1 MEKEPTKKE
10 RPAKA
15 KLESGGLGST
25 QGQAVR
31 FLLNVINATIYSSG
45 DDYQGALEEFFPQVQ
60 ALGHLIG
67 ARSIDEVSEFLR
79 RRSHW
84 W

>member
-1 MEKEPTKKE
+1 LEKEPTKR
-10 RPAKA
+10 RPVSEGG
-15 KLESGGLGST
+15 KLGT
-25 QGQAVR
+25 KHGQAVR

-45 DDYQGALEEFFPQVQ
+45 EDYDGALDEFFPQVQ

-67 ARSIDEVSEFLR
+67 ARNLDEVSEFLR

>member
-1 MEKEPTKKE
+1 VEKEPTKRRRRGKKAAKE
-10 RPAKA
+10 EKA
-15 KLESGGLGST
+15 T
-25 QGQAVR
+25 HAQAVR

-45 DDYQGALEEFFPQVQ
+45 DDYQGALNEFFPQVQ

-67 ARSIDEVSEFLR
+67 ARSIDEVSEYLR

-84 W
+84 H